1 MLRSERNCQK
11 KSKAELFAEINVIPP
26 TKDSDN
32 ESDEENPLEGETE
45 AGETEEQ
52 LEPVKPPK
60 KKRRTKKKS
69 DLNKENHPPV
79 KDKLVSFYSIFLSY
93 IS

>member
-32 ESDEENPLEGETE
+32 ESDEENPLEGEM
-45 AGETEEQ
+45 EEQ
-52 LEPVKPPK
+52 LETVKPPK
-60 KKRRTKKKS
+60 KKRKTKKKS

-79 KDKLVSFYSIFLSY
+79 KNKLVSFYNIFLSY